1 MDESDLPNLDPNH
14 ISDFTPARAATMS
27 ATAVATRS
35 FSDAHRLYVKSLY
48 RRYLVNTL
56 NWAVR
61 RDLWREKALEVRAEF
76 ERHRLVPH
84 NTRDLAVT
92 REEGPW

>member
-1 MDESDLPNLDPNH
+1 M
-14 ISDFTPARAATMS
+14 TTTAT
-27 ATAVATRS
+27 VTRS

-76 ERHRLVPH
+76 ERHRLVSH
-84 NTRDLAVT
+84 NTWHLAVIRKEWPLT
-92 REEGPW
+92 KPSALEMYVTLVL

>member
-1 MDESDLPNLDPNH
+1 MS
-14 ISDFTPARAATMS
+14 AAAAATR
-27 ATAVATRS
+27 T

-48 RRYLVNTL
+48 RRYLINTL

-76 ERHRLVPH
+76 ERHRLASH
-84 NTRDLAVT
+84 NMRHLAVA
-92 REEGPW
+92 REEGP

>member
-1 MDESDLPNLDPNH
+1 
-14 ISDFTPARAATMS
+14 MS
-27 ATAVATRS
+27 ATTAVTRS

-76 ERHRLVPH
+76 ERHRLAF
-84 NTRDLAVT
+84 TYFAALAVT
-92 REEGPW
+92 REEGP